1 MNLTGRAEGMV
12 HETAGREAARFRTG
26 VRGPAARQSR
36 QQRNESCGP
45 PFPWPNRPRFPGS
58 LPRPG
63 PRPALDSSAPPPG
76 ERMWASPGRRAH
88 GEGQR
93 CRPRTD
99 R

>member
-1 MNLTGRAEGMV
+1 MNLAARAEGMV
-12 HETAGREAARFRTG
+12 HETAGGQATRFRIG

-36 QQRNESCGP
+36 QQRNQSHGP
-45 PFPWPNRPRFPGS
+45 HFSWPNRPRFPGS

-76 ERMWASPGRRAH
+76 EKMWASPVRWAH